1 MKISTLASLL
11 IILLSLYNCTPR
23 FTSRDFTPEK
33 GFTEG
38 IEGPATDA
46 EGNIYAVNLERQ
58 GTIGKIT
65 PRGKTSV
72 YLSLPNE
79 SIGNGIRFDRAGRMF
94 IADYVNHNILMV
106 EKPGDPIRVFAHEAG
121 ANQPN
126 DLTIAP
132 DGTIYASDPNWA
144 EETGNLWKVTA
155 AGFELL
161 EGDMGTTNGVEV
173 SPDGSRLYVNE
184 SVQRKIWLY
193 DLNAEGDISNKRAF
207 TTFPDFGLDGMRCRS
222 NGDLYV
228 TRFGKGTVV
237 VFSPSGEQLREIN
250 LKGENPTNLAFSPDE
265 KWLYVTLADRGC
277 LERVRL

>member
-11 IILLSLYNCTPR
+11 IILLSLCNCTPR

-33 GFTEG
+33 GFTSG
-38 IEGPATDA
+38 VEGPATDA
-46 EGNIYAVNLERQ
+46 AGNIYAVNFERQ

-65 PRGKTSV
+65 PGGKASV
-72 YLSLPNE
+72 YLALPDE

-94 IADYVNHNILMV
+94 IADYVNHNVLMV
-106 EKPGDPIRVFAHEAG
+106 EKPGDPVKVFAHEES

-132 DGTIYASDPNWA
+132 NGTIYASDPNWA
-144 EETGNLWKVTA
+144 EETGNLWIVTA

-161 EGDMGTTNGVEV
+161 ESDMGTTNGVEV

-184 SVQRKIWLY
+184 SVQRKIWMY
-193 DLNAEGDISNKRAF
+193 DLSAEGEISNKRIFA
-207 TTFPDFGLDGMRCRS
+207 TFPDFGLDGMRCRK
-222 NGDLYV
+222 NGNLFV
-228 TRFGKGTVV
+228 TRFGKGTIV
-237 VFSPSGEQLREIN
+237 VFTPSGKQLREIK
-250 LKGENPTNLAFSPDE
+250 LKGEKPTNLTFSPDE
-265 KWLYVTLADRGC
+265 KWLYVTLQDRGC